1 MGVERIGHGPIFADD
16 GPRAERVVRRVR
28 GLSIEV
34 LAFVLATMLLPLLF
48 PLALLVDLT
57 LWVVR
62 RKPWMAVRLL
72 AIGWLFLAIEMRALA
87 GVASIWLS
95 AGGPFGRGSDRR
107 RRGVYDLRI
116 RWASLHLAGISK
128 VLGLR
133 YEVEGLPLAG
143 PGPVVIMIRH
153 ASIIDNLLPDS
164 LIAREHALGLRYV
177 IKREL
182 QMIPTI
188 DIAGRWVPTNFVRR
202 ASGDTEGEVRRLRQL
217 AHDLGPDEGILIYP
231 EGTRHTAA
239 KLARA
244 KQKIAASQ
252 PDIAP
257 LADRLQNLLPPR
269 LGGPLALLEEADGID
284 VVFCAHVGFDGF
296 EKVSDVWSGA
306 LVGET
311 IRVRFWRFPA
321 SEVPTEPGARS
332 RWLYERWQELD
343 DWIGAVRSGTATPP
357 PAAGAPARVVSP

>member
-1 MGVERIGHGPIFADD
+1 
-16 GPRAERVVRRVR
+16 
-28 GLSIEV
+28 
-34 LAFVLATMLLPLLF
+34 
-48 PLALLVDLT
+48 
-57 LWVVR
+57 
-62 RKPWMAVRLL
+62 MAWRSPV
-72 AIGWLFLAIEMRALA
+72 
-87 GVASIWLS
+87 
-95 AGGPFGRGSDRR
+95 
-107 RRGVYDLRI
+107 
-116 RWASLHLAGISK
+116 
-128 VLGLR
+128 
-133 YEVEGLPLAG
+133 

-164 LIAREHALGLRYV
+164 LIAREHGLGLRYV

-202 ASGDTEGEVRRLRQL
+202 ASGDTEGEVERLRLL

-231 EGTRHTAA
+231 EGTRHTVA
-239 KLARA
+239 KLPRA
-244 KQKIAASQ
+244 KEKIAASQ

-269 LGGPLALLEEADGID
+269 LGGPLALLEEAEGID

-311 IRVRFWRFPA
+311 IRVRFWRLPGERGPGRA
-321 SEVPTEPGARS
+321 RGPGPVALRALAGAR
-332 RWLYERWQELD
+332 RLD
-343 DWIGAVRSGTATPP
+343 RRGPLGAAAPP
-357 PAAGAPARVVSP
+357 DAVGAPARGVSP

>member
-1 MGVERIGHGPIFADD
+1 MGVNRIGRGPIFADD
-16 GPRAERVVRRVR
+16 GPRGERVVRRLR
-28 GLSIEV
+28 GVSLEA
-34 LAFVLATMLLPLLF
+34 LAFVLVTLLLPLLV
-48 PLALLVDLT
+48 PVALVTDLALWL
-57 LWVVR
+57 VR
-62 RKPWMAVRLL
+62 RKPWMAIRLL

-87 GVASIWLS
+87 GVAWIWLS
-95 AGGPFGRGSDRR
+95 AGGPLGRGSDRR

-116 RWASLHLAGISK
+116 HWASLHLAGISK

-133 YEVEGLPLAG
+133 YEVDGLELAG
-143 PGPVVIMIRH
+143 PAPVLIMIRH
-153 ASIIDNLLPDS
+153 ASIIDNLVPDS
-164 LIAREHALGLRYV
+164 LIASEHGLGLRYV

-202 ASGDTEGEVRRLRQL
+202 ASGDTAAEVERLRQL

-231 EGTRHTAA
+231 EGTRHTVA

-244 KQKIAASQ
+244 KEKIAASQ
-252 PDIAP
+252 PEVAP

-269 LGGPLALLEEADGID
+269 LGGPLALLEEAAGVD

-306 LVGET
+306 LVGQT
-311 IRVRFWRFPA
+311 IRVRFWRCPA
-321 SEVPTEPGARS
+321 SEVPREPEAQVE
-332 RWLYERWQELD
+332 WLYERWQELD
-343 DWIGAVRSGTATPP
+343 DWIGGTRSGAD
-357 PAAGAPARVVSP
+357 PAASSAGASARAVSP